1 MNLVLLTFWTLLA
14 AVTRRRS
21 KHSAPQPS
29 PHIPSASASAAGSEE
44 VKHTLELWSGINSKC
59 HRSHFLKKP
68 CAVTS
73 CRCFSHMTAY
83 WPMWLSRLTTL
94 LLTWWGRGRTCIIV
108 QRNCLIYRE
117 LITIEERHG
126 FDTDWSLDFLG
137 PVGILQCVESVV
149 VHLGRRTDVGNH
161 HRTTVAAQGV
171 FEYPCQLAVSVR
183 YKGLLFLQP
192 DRKPYVGP
200 PNETV
205 ADIYVPSFIGCS
217 LKWLI
222 KYENLLW
229 VLIIWQMTTSD
240 KHDINQNKGM

>member
-1 MNLVLLTFWTLLA
+1 
-14 AVTRRRS
+14 
-21 KHSAPQPS
+21 
-29 PHIPSASASAAGSEE
+29 
-44 VKHTLELWSGINSKC
+44 
-59 HRSHFLKKP
+59 
-68 CAVTS
+68 
-73 CRCFSHMTAY
+73 
-83 WPMWLSRLTTL
+83 MWLSRLTTL

-108 QRNCLIYRE
+108 QRNCLIYTE
-117 LITIEERHG
+117 LITAGRHD
-126 FDTDWSLDFLG
+126 FNTDWSLDFLG
-137 PVGILQCVESVV
+137 PVGILQCVENVV

-161 HRTTVAAQGV
+161 HRTAVAAQGV

-200 PNETV
+200 PNETL
-205 ADIYVPSFIGCS
+205 ADIYVPCFIGCS

-240 KHDINQNKGM
+240 KHNINQNKGM